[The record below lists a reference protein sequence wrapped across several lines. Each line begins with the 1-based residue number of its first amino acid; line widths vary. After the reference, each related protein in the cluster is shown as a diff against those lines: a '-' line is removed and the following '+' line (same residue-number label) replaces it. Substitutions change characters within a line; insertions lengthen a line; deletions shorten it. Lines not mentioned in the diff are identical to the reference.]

1 MSFGINSGQS
11 IGLQAS
17 TANVINYSISGLLTN
32 GNTQTPNTFFSG
44 QLSSTSV
51 AGFSPASAG
60 DLWTITD
67 ISLFNTSGAGPVT
80 VSVYRDGATATNQVW
95 AATIPVGGSALY
107 GGGIWQVFNANG
119 SVVNL
124 IGPTGWTGPSGGPT
138 GN

>member
-51 AGFSPASAG
+51 VGFSPASSG
-60 DLWTITD
+60 DLWTVTD
-67 ISLFNTSGAGPVT
+67 IDLFNTSGSPV
-80 VSVYRDGATATNQVW
+80 VISVYRDGTGATNQIYAV
-95 AATIPVGGSALY
+95 TIPANGSALY
-107 GGGIWQVFNANG
+107 GGGI
-119 SVVNL
+119 
-124 IGPTGWTGPSGGPT
+124 
-138 GN
+138 